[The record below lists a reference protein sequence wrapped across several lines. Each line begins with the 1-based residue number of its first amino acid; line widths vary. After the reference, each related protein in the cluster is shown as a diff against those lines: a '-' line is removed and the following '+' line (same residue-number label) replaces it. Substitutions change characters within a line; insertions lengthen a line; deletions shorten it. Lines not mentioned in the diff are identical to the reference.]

1 MAGPR
6 DFLKRAEYNRR
17 LENERFQRP
26 IQPVPVSMQS
36 KPQYSSQQKPPQWIQ
51 NSLPQGEMEA
61 KFPEKTGGYRIMPK
75 PIGGHGIYREL
86 MRSHDR
92 MGTQHIPKQG

>member
-6 DFLKRAEYNRR
+6 DFLKKAENNRR
-17 LENERFQRP
+17 LEIGRKTQEPQP
-26 IQPVPVSMQS
+26 APMPVGQHPKQAVTPGAVESIQESKPAPQPV
-36 KPQYSSQQKPPQWIQ
+36 
-51 NSLPQGEMEA
+51 E
-61 KFPEKTGGYRIMPK
+61 YRIAPQ

-92 MGTQHIPKQG
+92 MGTRHIPRKN